1 MATTITYHSIKIGS
15 GNRFKEKN
23 FEADIE
29 HYLLNEG
36 GYIKG
41 DQSTY
46 DKKRAIDM
54 PVLLQFI
61 QDTQP
66 KVWQRYVNLY
76 GDKSADQLYKVFQA
90 DVAHYG
96 LVHVLRNGIK
106 DRGSGLGGQKHY
118 GRWRKSRKRPRRN

>member
-1 MATTITYHSIKIGS
+1 MEISYISYKTTLHPQD
-15 GNRFKEKN
+15 RLKEKN

-36 GYIKG
+36 GYVKG

-61 QDTQP
+61 QTTQP
-66 KVWQRYVNLY
+66 KVWQRYLNLY
-76 GDKSADQLYKVFQA
+76 GD
-90 DVAHYG
+90 
-96 LVHVLRNGIK
+96 
-106 DRGSGLGGQKHY
+106 
-118 GRWRKSRKRPRRN
+118 